1 MTQQTASS
9 GGVDGTTGSPAA
21 AGESESRVRVLTGF
35 WKAVVVAFGVAAL
48 LLALNQLL
56 NWGFF
61 IGFVLIDS
69 AYLYLLAALLIGLVF
84 LFVPATKRATRTR
97 VPWYD
102 AACFVLTIFVFGY
115 FAFHSKRI
123 ISEAWEFM
131 APDTAVY
138 IAAVGW
144 LLLLEA
150 TRRAGGTAVFVVVTI
165 ISLYPIYAGV
175 MPGPIAGLPQ
185 DFKTTIGYHFTSSE
199 SVLGIPMR
207 AFGELVIGFVM
218 FGAVLQFTGASEFF
232 NNLAFALFGKVRGG
246 PAKVAIFASGLMGSV
261 SGSVVSN
268 VLTTG
273 VVTIP
278 AMKRTGF
285 SAKYA
290 GGVEACAST
299 GGVLM
304 PPIMGATAFVM
315 AAFLGLPYSQIAIA
329 AAVPSILFY
338 FALFMQIDGYAARH
352 GLKGLPVEEL
362 PSIRQTMKDGWQYI
376 IVFVALIYL
385 LLVQQVESLAP
396 FYATALLLV
405 INQFSPKYRLNWSK
419 LGKLLSGVTASL
431 SELAALLAGVGLI
444 IGAMSVTGLAGT
456 LANDLIYLAGNN
468 VYVLLVMGAVTSF
481 IFGMGMTITACYI
494 FLAIVLAPPLI
505 NAGFD
510 PLAVHLF
517 MMYWGMVSFITP
529 PVSLA
534 SFVAA
539 GVAGA
544 RPVEV
549 GVQSMRLGSAMY
561 FVPFFFVLNPA
572 LILRGEFTDIVVVIV
587 TAVVGIALIASALE
601 GYLVKVGSLGRGLRG
616 MLARVLMAC
625 GGLAMAIPG
634 GGDLGLSHLQ
644 LSLGGILL
652 ATVAIVLARLA
663 PNQTGQTHTPSP

>member
-1 MTQQTASS
+1 MSQSQEVQQAPA
-9 GGVDGTTGSPAA
+9 TGPIPLAA
-21 AGESESRVRVLTGF
+21 ELQARTRVLTGF
-35 WKAVVVAFGVAAL
+35 WKAVAIAFGSAAI

-56 NWGFF
+56 NLGFF
-61 IGFVLIDS
+61 VGEVLLDT
-69 AYLYLLAALLIGLVF
+69 AYLYALAALLVGLVF
-84 LFVPATKRATRTR
+84 LFVPATKSAARDH

-102 AACFVLTIFVFGY
+102 AVLFVASVGVFCY
-115 FAFHSKRI
+115 FAFNSFRI

-131 APDTAVY
+131 SPPEAVAVS
-138 IAAVGW
+138 IVGW
-144 LLLLEA
+144 ALLLEA
-150 TRRAGGTAVFVVVTI
+150 TRRSGGTAVFVVVGLV
-165 ISLYPIYAGV
+165 SLYPVYAEL
-175 MPGPIAGLPQ
+175 MPGPIAGLGQ
-185 DFKTTIGYHFTSSE
+185 DLYTTMAYHFTSSE

-232 NNLAFALFGKVRGG
+232 NNIAFAMFGRVRGG

-290 GGVEACAST
+290 AGVEACAST

-315 AAFLGLPYSQIAIA
+315 AAFLGLPYSQIALA

-338 FALFMQIDGYAARH
+338 FALFMQIDGYAARN
-352 GLKGLPVEEL
+352 GLKGLPAEEL
-362 PSIRQTMKDGWQYI
+362 PSLAETFKEGWQYI
-376 IVFVALIYL
+376 IVFVVLIYL
-385 LLVQQVESLAP
+385 LLVAQVESMAP
-396 FYATALLLV
+396 FYATGLLLV
-405 INQFSPKYRLNWSK
+405 INQFSPKHRLNLNK
-419 LGKLLSGVTASL
+419 LGRLLTGVTASL
-431 SELAALLAGVGLI
+431 AELAALLAGVGLI

-468 VYVLLVMGAVTSF
+468 VYVLLVMGAITSF

-505 NAGFD
+505 QAGFD

-534 SFVAA
+534 AFVAA
-539 GVAGA
+539 GVSGS
-544 RPVEV
+544 RPIDV
-549 GVQSMRLGSAMY
+549 GFQSMRLGSAMY

-572 LILRGEFTDIVVVIV
+572 LILRGDPADIVAVIC
-587 TAVVGIALIASALE
+587 TAVIGIALIASALE
-601 GYLVKVGSLGRGLRG
+601 GYLVKVGTMHTGVLG
-616 MLARVLMAC
+616 MLARLILAL

-634 GGDLGLSHLQ
+634 GGDLSLNHFELSAIGLV
-644 LSLGGILL
+644 LSFVAVLL
-652 ATVAIVLARLA
+652 AKFAQKMHVSVATA
-663 PNQTGQTHTPSP
+663 

>member
-1 MTQQTASS
+1 MSQSQEVQQAPA
-9 GGVDGTTGSPAA
+9 TGPIPLAA
-21 AGESESRVRVLTGF
+21 ELQARTRVLTGF
-35 WKAVVVAFGVAAL
+35 WKAVAIAFGSAAI

-56 NWGFF
+56 NLGFF
-61 IGFVLIDS
+61 VGEVLLDT
-69 AYLYLLAALLIGLVF
+69 AYLYALAALLVGLVF
-84 LFVPATKRATRTR
+84 LFVPATKSAARDH

-102 AACFVLTIFVFGY
+102 AVLFVASVGVFCY
-115 FAFHSKRI
+115 FAFNSFRI

-131 APDTAVY
+131 SPPEAVAVS
-138 IAAVGW
+138 IVGW
-144 LLLLEA
+144 ALLLEA
-150 TRRAGGTAVFVVVTI
+150 TRRSGGTAVFVVVGLV
-165 ISLYPIYAGV
+165 SLYPVYAEL
-175 MPGPIAGLPQ
+175 MPGPIAGLGQ
-185 DFKTTIGYHFTSSE
+185 DLYTTMAYHFTSSE

-232 NNLAFALFGKVRGG
+232 NNIAFAMFGRVRGG

-290 GGVEACAST
+290 AGVEACAST

-315 AAFLGLPYSQIAIA
+315 AAFLGLPYSQIALA

-338 FALFMQIDGYAARH
+338 FALFMQIDGYAARN
-352 GLKGLPVEEL
+352 GLKGLPAEEL
-362 PSIRQTMKDGWQYI
+362 PSLAETFKEGWQYI
-376 IVFVALIYL
+376 IVFVVLIYL
-385 LLVQQVESLAP
+385 LLVAQVESMAP
-396 FYATALLLV
+396 FYATGLLLV
-405 INQFSPKYRLNWSK
+405 INQFSPKHRLNLNK
-419 LGKLLSGVTASL
+419 LGRLLTGVTASL
-431 SELAALLAGVGLI
+431 AELAALLAGVGLI

-468 VYVLLVMGAVTSF
+468 VYVLLVMGAITSF

-505 NAGFD
+505 QAGFD

-534 SFVAA
+534 AFVAA
-539 GVAGA
+539 GVSGS
-544 RPVEV
+544 RPIDV
-549 GVQSMRLGSAMY
+549 GFQSMRLGSAMY

-572 LILRGEFTDIVVVIV
+572 LILRGDPADIVAVIC
-587 TAVVGIALIASALE
+587 TAVIGIALIASALE
-601 GYLVKVGSLGRGLRG
+601 GYLVKVGTMHTGVLG
-616 MLARVLMAC
+616 MLARLILAL

-634 GGDLGLSHLQ
+634 GGDLSLNHFELSAIGLVLAFVAV
-644 LSLGGILL
+644 LL
-652 ATVAIVLARLA
+652 AKFAQKMHVSVATA
-663 PNQTGQTHTPSP
+663 

>member
-1 MTQQTASS
+1 
-9 GGVDGTTGSPAA
+9 
-21 AGESESRVRVLTGF
+21 
-35 WKAVVVAFGVAAL
+35 
-48 LLALNQLL
+48 
-56 NWGFF
+56 
-61 IGFVLIDS
+61 
-69 AYLYLLAALLIGLVF
+69 
-84 LFVPATKRATRTR
+84 
-97 VPWYD
+97 
-102 AACFVLTIFVFGY
+102 
-115 FAFHSKRI
+115 
-123 ISEAWEFM
+123 
-131 APDTAVY
+131 
-138 IAAVGW
+138 
-144 LLLLEA
+144 LLLEA
-150 TRRAGGTAVFVVVTI
+150 TRRSGGTAVFVVVGLV
-165 ISLYPIYAGV
+165 SLYPVYAEL
-175 MPGPIAGLPQ
+175 MPGPIAGLGQ
-185 DFKTTIGYHFTSSE
+185 DLYTTMAYHFTSSE

-232 NNLAFALFGKVRGG
+232 NNIAFAMFGRVRGG

-290 GGVEACAST
+290 AGVEACAST

-315 AAFLGLPYSQIAIA
+315 AAFLGLPYSQIALA

-338 FALFMQIDGYAARH
+338 FALFMQIDGYAARN
-352 GLKGLPVEEL
+352 GLKGLPAEEL
-362 PSIRQTMKDGWQYI
+362 PSLAETFKEGWQYI
-376 IVFVALIYL
+376 IVFVVLIYL
-385 LLVQQVESLAP
+385 LLVAQVESMAP
-396 FYATALLLV
+396 FYATGLLLV
-405 INQFSPKYRLNWSK
+405 INQFSPKHRLNLNK
-419 LGKLLSGVTASL
+419 LGRLLTGVTASL
-431 SELAALLAGVGLI
+431 AELAALLAGVGLI

-468 VYVLLVMGAVTSF
+468 VYVLLVMGAITSF

-505 NAGFD
+505 QAGFD

-534 SFVAA
+534 AFVAA
-539 GVAGA
+539 GVSGS
-544 RPVEV
+544 RPIDV
-549 GVQSMRLGSAMY
+549 GFQSMRLGSAMY

-572 LILRGEFTDIVVVIV
+572 LILRGDPADIVAVIC
-587 TAVVGIALIASALE
+587 TAVIGIALIASALE
-601 GYLVKVGSLGRGLRG
+601 GYLVKVGTMHTGVLG
-616 MLARVLMAC
+616 MLARLILAL

-634 GGDLGLSHLQ
+634 GGDLSLNHFELSAIGLV
-644 LSLGGILL
+644 LSFVAVLL
-652 ATVAIVLARLA
+652 AKFAQKMHVSVATA
-663 PNQTGQTHTPSP
+663 

>member
-1 MTQQTASS
+1 MSQSQEVQQAPA
-9 GGVDGTTGSPAA
+9 TGSIPLAA
-21 AGESESRVRVLTGF
+21 ELQARTRVLTGF
-35 WKAVVVAFGVAAL
+35 WKAVAISFGSGAIV
-48 LLALNQLL
+48 LALNQLL
-56 NWGFF
+56 NLGFF
-61 IGFVLIDS
+61 VGEALLDT
-69 AYLYLLAALLIGLVF
+69 AYLYLLAALLVSLVF
-84 LFVPATKRATRTR
+84 LFVPATKSAAWDH

-102 AACFVLTIFVFGY
+102 AVLFVASIGVFCY
-115 FAFHSKRI
+115 FAFNSFRI
-123 ISEAWEFM
+123 ISEGWEFM
-131 APDTAVY
+131 SPPTAVAVS
-138 IAAVGW
+138 IVGW
-144 LLLLEA
+144 VLLLEA
-150 TRRAGGTAVFVVVTI
+150 TRRSGGTAVFVVVGL
-165 ISLYPIYAGV
+165 ISLYPVYAEL
-175 MPGPIAGLPQ
+175 MPGPIAGLGQ
-185 DFKTTIGYHFTSSE
+185 DFYTTMAYHFTSSE

-232 NNLAFALFGKVRGG
+232 NNLAFAMFGRVRGG
-246 PAKVAIFASGLMGSV
+246 PAKVSIFASGLMGSV

-285 SAKYA
+285 AAKYA
-290 GGVEACAST
+290 AGVEACAST

-315 AAFLGLPYSQIAIA
+315 AAFLGLPYSQIALA

-352 GLKGLPVEEL
+352 GLKGLPADEL
-362 PSIRQTMKDGWQYI
+362 PSLTQTFKEGWQYI
-376 IVFVALIYL
+376 IVFVVLIYL
-385 LLVQQVESLAP
+385 LLVAQVESMAP
-396 FYATALLLV
+396 FYATGLLLV
-405 INQFSPKYRLNWSK
+405 INQFSPKHRLSLDK
-419 LGKLLSGVTASL
+419 LGRLLTGVTASL
-431 SELAALLAGVGLI
+431 AELAALLAGVGLI

-468 VYVLLVMGAVTSF
+468 VYVLLVMGAITSF

-505 NAGFD
+505 KAGFD

-534 SFVAA
+534 AFVAA
-539 GVAGA
+539 GISGS
-544 RPVEV
+544 RPIDV
-549 GVQSMRLGSAMY
+549 GFQSMRLGSAMY

-572 LILRGEFTDIVVVIV
+572 LILRGDPVDIVSVIC
-587 TAVVGIALIASALE
+587 TAFIGIALIASALE
-601 GYLVKVGSLGRGLRG
+601 GYLVRVGTMHTGVLGL
-616 MLARVLMAC
+616 LARLVLAL

-634 GGDLGLSHLQ
+634 GGDLNLSHLD
-644 LSLGGILL
+644 LSLIGLGLL
-652 ATVAIVLARLA
+652 FVAVVLAKFSQKVHGGTA
-663 PNQTGQTHTPSP
+663 TA

>member
-1 MTQQTASS
+1 MSQSQEVQQAPAM
-9 GGVDGTTGSPAA
+9 GSIPLAA
-21 AGESESRVRVLTGF
+21 ELKARTRVLKGF
-35 WKAVVVAFGVAAL
+35 WKAVAITFGSSAI

-56 NWGFF
+56 NLGFF
-61 IGFVLIDS
+61 VGKALLDT
-69 AYLYLLAALLIGLVF
+69 AYLYALAALLVGLVF
-84 LFVPATKRATRTR
+84 LFVPATKNAARDH

-102 AACFVLTIFVFGY
+102 AVLFVASVGVFCY
-115 FAFHSKRI
+115 FAFNSFRI

-131 APDTAVY
+131 SPPEAVAVS
-138 IAAVGW
+138 IVGW
-144 LLLLEA
+144 ALLLEA
-150 TRRAGGTAVFVVVTI
+150 TRRSGGTAVFVVVGL
-165 ISLYPIYAGV
+165 ISLYPVYAEL
-175 MPGPIAGLPQ
+175 MPGPISGLGQ
-185 DFKTTIGYHFTSSE
+185 DLYTTMAYHFTSSE

-232 NNLAFALFGKVRGG
+232 NNIAFAMFGRVRGG

-290 GGVEACAST
+290 AGVEACAST

-315 AAFLGLPYSQIAIA
+315 AAFLGLPYSQIALA

-338 FALFMQIDGYAARH
+338 FALFMQIDGYAARN
-352 GLKGLPVEEL
+352 GLKGLPAEEL
-362 PSIRQTMKDGWQYI
+362 PSLGQTFKEGWQYI
-376 IVFVALIYL
+376 IVFVVLIYL
-385 LLVQQVESLAP
+385 LLVTQVESMAP
-396 FYATALLLV
+396 FYATGLLLV
-405 INQFSPKYRLNWSK
+405 INQFSPKHRLTLEK
-419 LGKLLSGVTASL
+419 LGRLLTGVTASL
-431 SELAALLAGVGLI
+431 AELAALLAGVGLI

-468 VYVLLVMGAVTSF
+468 VYVLLVMGAITSF

-505 NAGFD
+505 QAGFD

-539 GVAGA
+539 GVSGS
-544 RPVEV
+544 RPIDV
-549 GVQSMRLGSAMY
+549 GFQSMRLGSAMY

-572 LILRGEFTDIVVVIV
+572 LILRGDPADIVAVIC
-587 TAVVGIALIASALE
+587 TAVIGIALIASALE
-601 GYLVKVGSLGRGLRG
+601 GYLVRVGTMHTGILG
-616 MLARVLMAC
+616 MLARLILAL

-634 GGDLGLSHLQ
+634 GGDLNFSHVELTAIGL
-644 LSLGGILL
+644 IL
-652 ATVAIVLARLA
+652 AAVAVVLAKLSQKRRA
-663 PNQTGQTHTPSP
+663 GMATA

>member
-1 MTQQTASS
+1 MSQNIKNEASS
-9 GGVDGTTGSPAA
+9 GSVQPPAA
-21 AGESESRVRVLTGF
+21 AAEQQSRLRNLTGF
-35 WKAVVVAFGVAAL
+35 WKFVVVSMGAASIF
-48 LLALNQLL
+48 LALNQLL

-61 IGFVLIDS
+61 IGVTLLDT
-69 AYLYLLAALLIGLVF
+69 AYLYTLAALLIGLVF
-84 LFVPATKRATRTR
+84 IYVPATNKAPRNT

-102 AACFVLTIFVFGY
+102 AVFFLLSVAVFSY
-115 FAFHSKRI
+115 FAFNAHRI

-131 APDTAVY
+131 APQSAV
-138 IAAVGW
+138 AVSAVGW

-150 TRRAGGTAVFVVVTI
+150 TRRSGGTAVFVVVGLF
-165 ISLYPIYAGV
+165 SLYPVFAEV
-175 MPGPIAGLPQ
+175 MPGPIAGLSQ
-185 DFKTTIGYHFTSSE
+185 DISTTMAYHFTSSE

-246 PAKVAIFASGLMGSV
+246 PAKVSIVASGLMGSV

-290 GGVEACAST
+290 AGVEACAST

-315 AAFLGLPYSQIAIA
+315 AAFLGMPYGQIALA

-352 GLKGLPVEEL
+352 GLKGLPASEL
-362 PSIRQTMKDGWQYI
+362 PSLKKTFADGWQYI
-376 IVFVALIYL
+376 IVFVVLIWL
-385 LLVQQVESLAP
+385 LLVEQVESLAP
-396 FYATALLLV
+396 FYATGLLLV
-405 INQFSPKYRLNWSK
+405 INQFSPKYRLNWTK
-419 LGKLLSGVTASL
+419 LVNLISGVASSL
-431 SELAALLAGVGLI
+431 AELAALLAGVGLI

-468 VYVLLVMGAVTSF
+468 VYVLLVMGALTSF

-505 NAGFD
+505 AAGFD

-529 PVSLA
+529 PVALA

-549 GVQSMRLGSAMY
+549 GVQSMKLGSAMY

-572 LILRGEFTDIVVVIV
+572 LILRGDAVDVVVVII
-587 TAVVGIALIASALE
+587 TAFVGIALIASALE
-601 GYLVKVGSLGRGLRG
+601 GYMVKVGSMRTGAVGLLARFVLFAG
-616 MLARVLMAC
+616 GLMLAM
-625 GGLAMAIPG
+625 PG
-634 GGDLGLSHLQ
+634 GGDFVYSHTQLTVGGLV
-644 LSLGGILL
+644 L
-652 ATVAIVLARLA
+652 AGVAIVLAKLSQRLSPA
-663 PNQTGQTHTPSP
+663 PMIT